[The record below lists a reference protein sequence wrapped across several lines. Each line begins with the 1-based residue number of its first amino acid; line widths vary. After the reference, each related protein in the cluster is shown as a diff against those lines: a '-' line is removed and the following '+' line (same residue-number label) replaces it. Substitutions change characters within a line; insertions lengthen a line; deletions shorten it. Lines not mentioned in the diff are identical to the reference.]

1 MLDRLYGAVRGIDVP
16 IAARQAAEPLPAVV
30 EALEDDLNTPKAMAE
45 FFGLAREL
53 NKATEADERQQLAAT
68 MFATGDLLGLLQQDP
83 EQWFAGAADGELS
96 AEAIEEMIGK
106 RNAARAAK
114 NFAAADAI
122 RDELAAAGIQIED
135 GPDGT
140 TWRRA

>member
-1 MLDRLYGAVRGIDVP
+1 MLDRLYGAVRGIDVAQALR
-16 IAARQAAEPLPAVV
+16 AAAAPLPAVV

-53 NKATEADERQQLAAT
+53 NKATDADARQALAAT
-68 MFATGDLLGLLQQDP
+68 MYATGELLGLLQQDP
-83 EQWFAGAADGELS
+83 DEWFAGADDSEMS
-96 AEAIEEMIGK
+96 AEAINELIEK

-114 NFAAADAI
+114 DFATADAL

-135 GPDGT
+135 GADGT